1 VGLNIAIAGKG
12 GTGKTTI
19 TGLLLKN
26 LKEAGKSPILAVDAD
41 ANSNLPDVL
50 GLKVGNTIGRMIA
63 NFIDNK
69 EEIPSGMTKDLY
81 IEMQLNKLIIES
93 ESIDLLVMGRGEGS
107 GCYCYPNLILRKFI
121 DSLTDSYEYVVID
134 NEAGLEHLNRRLTD
148 RIDFLWI
155 VSDHSIRGIRTA
167 KQILEIIGELKLA
180 IKHKGLVVNRSPDGL
195 DSKIMKT
202 IDSLGIEFLGNIPF
216 DDNIVNYDLSETPLI
231 NLPEE
236 APSNRA
242 IRNILHEMSLI

>member
-216 DDNIVNYDLSETPLI
+216 DDNIVNYDLSENPLL

-236 APSNRA
+236 TPSNRA